1 MKRRPRTP
9 IPRLRSMQGEV
20 FSDLSDNEPIF
31 MNRGIQ
37 VGEVK
42 KKKTKKG
49 KKGKGKNK
57 SKSKGKKVKKGPE
70 IVYRYKAW
78 SQYAN
83 ENSLER
89 KRLEFNSISDLRLDM
104 KVIDD
109 FRITPRD
116 SSFSQARRFENKS
129 KSGLISSGQKGKAAQ
144 TPVEFQADPLAEA
157 LKEAQKDREK
167 NKKNTVEADT
177 VTTPKRVFS
186 GNSNT
191 SSIMKRD

>member
-57 SKSKGKKVKKGPE
+57 SKSKGKKAKKGPE

-78 SQYAN
+78 S
-83 ENSLER
+83 
-89 KRLEFNSISDLRLDM
+89 
-104 KVIDD
+104 
-109 FRITPRD
+109 
-116 SSFSQARRFENKS
+116 
-129 KSGLISSGQKGKAAQ
+129 
-144 TPVEFQADPLAEA
+144 
-157 LKEAQKDREK
+157 
-167 NKKNTVEADT
+167 
-177 VTTPKRVFS
+177 
-186 GNSNT
+186 
-191 SSIMKRD
+191 